1 MIRFK
6 ELYTKE
12 LIPALQK
19 TFEYDNVMQTP
30 RLMKIVLS
38 MGVGDAVADSK
49 VIHEAAK
56 ELGLIAG
63 QKPIITVAKQSI
75 AAFKLREGMQ
85 IGCKVTL
92 RKDKMYDFLE
102 RLVMIALPRVRDFRG
117 FSLKS
122 FDGKGNFNLGIKEHI
137 VFPEINYDKISKI
150 RGLNITIVTSAKN
163 DKEAKELLAGF
174 NIPFNS

>member
-1 MIRFK
+1 MRFK
-6 ELYTKE
+6 ELYTQELVKTLKE
-12 LIPALQK
+12 K
-19 TFEYDNVMQTP
+19 FGYNNVMETP
-30 RLMKIVLS
+30 RLVKIVLS

-49 VIHEAAK
+49 VINDAAK

-63 QKPIITVAKQSI
+63 QKPIITSAKQSI
-75 AAFKLREGMQ
+75 ASFKLREGMK

-92 RKDKMYDFLE
+92 RKSRMYDFLE

-117 FSLKS
+117 LSVKS

-150 RGLNITIVTSAKN
+150 RGLNITVVTSAKT

-174 NIPFNS
+174 NIPFNA

>member
-6 ELYTKE
+6 EKYNKE
-12 LIPALQK
+12 LVPELQK
-19 TFEYDNVMQTP
+19 TFGYKNAMQTP
-30 RLMKIVLS
+30 RLLKVVLS
-38 MGVGDAVADSK
+38 MGVGEAVADSK

-63 QKPIITVAKQSI
+63 QKPVITVAKHSI
-75 AAFKLREGMQ
+75 SSFKLREGMQ

-92 RKDKMYDFLE
+92 RKDRMYDFLE

-117 FSLKS
+117 FSAKS
-122 FDGKGNFNLGIKEHI
+122 FDGNGNFNLGIKEHI
-137 VFPEINYDKISKI
+137 VFPEINYDKIRNI
-150 RGLNITIVTSAKN
+150 RGLNVTIVTSAKTN
-163 DKEAKELLAGF
+163 NEAEKLLSGF

>member
-6 ELYTKE
+6 EKYNKE
-12 LIPALQK
+12 LVPELQK
-19 TFEYDNVMQTP
+19 TFGYKNTMETP
-30 RLMKIVLS
+30 RLLKVVLS
-38 MGVGDAVADSK
+38 MGVGEAVADSK

-63 QKPIITVAKQSI
+63 QKPIITVAKHSI
-75 AAFKLREGMQ
+75 SSFKLREGMQ

-92 RKDKMYDFLE
+92 RKDRMYDFLE

-117 FSLKS
+117 FSAKS
-122 FDGKGNFNLGIKEHI
+122 FDGNGNFNLGIKEHI
-137 VFPEINYDKISKI
+137 VFPEINYDKIRNI
-150 RGLNITIVTSAKN
+150 RGLNVTIVTSAKTN
-163 DKEAKELLAGF
+163 NEAEKLLSGF

>member
-6 ELYTKE
+6 ELYTQELVKTLKE
-12 LIPALQK
+12 K
-19 TFEYDNVMQTP
+19 FGYNNVMETP
-30 RLMKIVLS
+30 RLVKIVLS

-49 VIHEAAK
+49 VINDAAK

-63 QKPIITVAKQSI
+63 QKPIITSAKQSI
-75 AAFKLREGMQ
+75 ASFKLREGMK

-92 RKDKMYDFLE
+92 RKSRMYDFLE

-117 FSLKS
+117 LSVKS

-150 RGLNITIVTSAKN
+150 RGLNITVVTSAKT

-174 NIPFNS
+174 NIPFNA

>member
-6 ELYTKE
+6 EKYNKE
-12 LIPALQK
+12 LVPELQK
-19 TFEYDNVMQTP
+19 TFGYKNIMETP
-30 RLMKIVLS
+30 RLLKVVLS
-38 MGVGDAVADSK
+38 MGVGEAVSDSK

-63 QKPIITVAKQSI
+63 QKPIITVAKHSI
-75 AAFKLREGMQ
+75 STFKLREGMQ

-92 RKDKMYDFLE
+92 RKDRMYDFLE

-117 FSLKS
+117 FSSKS
-122 FDGKGNFNLGIKEHI
+122 FDGNGNFNLGIKEHI
-137 VFPEINYDKISKI
+137 VFPEINYDKIRNI
-150 RGLNITIVTSAKN
+150 RGLNVTIVTSAKTN
-163 DKEAKELLAGF
+163 NEGEKLLSGF

>member
-12 LIPALQK
+12 LIQSLQEK
-19 TFEYDNVMQTP
+19 FEYKNIMETP
-30 RLMKIVLS
+30 RLVKIVLS
-38 MGVGDAVADSK
+38 MGVGDAIADSK
-49 VIHEAAK
+49 VINDAAK

-63 QKPIITVAKQSI
+63 QKPIITSAKKSI
-75 AAFKLREGMQ
+75 AAFKLREGMK

-92 RKDKMYDFLE
+92 RKTKMYDFLE

-117 FSLKS
+117 FSVKS

-150 RGLNITIVTSAKN
+150 KGLNITVVTSAKT
-163 DKEAKELLAGF
+163 DAEAKELLAGF
-174 NIPFNS
+174 NIPFNA